1 MTPRSFGRRRLGRWL
16 VVFTAIAALFIVA
29 CGGAESPTTAP
40 PTSATEP
47 AAPAAAEPV
56 APAAST
62 DSGTTTDTGSQ
73 TAPTSSSQPATGAGS
88 GGGSSAP
95 AMQPTNTPV
104 PTVQPTPRPVEAVV
118 ESARD
123 DVVIVIN
130 EEPSI
135 PDPWISTTLYPNQ
148 IIHNI
153 AQPISFF
160 GPDFTDTATAGFTGF
175 EQVEPNK
182 WRLNLREGVTFH
194 NGEPWNAEAAAY
206 TINQLGGNVEY
217 QPYSQVREAHAE
229 IIDDMTVDFNCTSAA
244 GCPVLPRFGQ
254 FHIFIAPGYH
264 QNVSQEDRDASG
276 QVIGWGPYV
285 WEEYV
290 RGESISLTAYEDY
303 VEPQPVD
310 FITQAPSIKDAQYI
324 WRSEETVRS
333 AMIQTGE
340 ADLSWAVSIDQA
352 EPINNSEHGKTVK
365 VVSGEVYT
373 INVDT
378 IWHPELRKLEVR
390 QALTHA
396 INCEELALA
405 FFGPESR
412 CSSGPNGIP
421 GTLGVNEDNWQP
433 IYQYDPEKA
442 KELMAQAD
450 YNPDNKIEFW
460 TRAGRYAKDVEIT
473 ESLITFWKD
482 VGLNVEAQV
491 VEGSVWRDRH
501 LTGPAVTYD
510 AQIEA
515 GASSEAAAA
524 AVPENDPPR
533 TGASPGLVF
542 FAPGGE
548 YFDFGRQI
556 NFYMSC
562 ASNRSKN
569 CNAEWHALGQQALAA
584 TGEERRELMT
594 EAYGLFSENLLQLP
608 MMEIVSVWGVN
619 KDLEFVNMP
628 GGRRI
633 LINTMTWAQ

>member
-1 MTPRSFGRRRLGRWL
+1 MIGRICGQWRPGRWSL
-16 VVFTAIAALFIVA
+16 AFIALTTVLIVA
-29 CGGAESPTTAP
+29 CGGSSEPVAAPT
-40 PTSATEP
+40 
-47 AAPAAAEPV
+47 AAPAAAPTE
-56 APAAST
+56 AAAMAEPAAPSESMDSGSMTDSSSST
-62 DSGTTTDTGSQ
+62 GSGMDSGT
-73 TAPTSSSQPATGAGS
+73 PTESMEPAAV
-88 GGGSSAP
+88 
-95 AMQPTNTPV
+95 PTNTPV
-104 PTVQPTPRPVEAVV
+104 PTVQPTPRPTEAMVV
-118 ESARD
+118 AARD

-175 EQVEPNK
+175 EQTEPNR
-182 WRLNLREGVTFH
+182 WRLSLREGVTFH
-194 NGEPWNAEAAAY
+194 NGEAWNAEAAAY

-229 IIDDMTVDFNCTSAA
+229 IIDDMTVDFVCTSAA

-254 FHIFIAPGYH
+254 FHIFVAPGYH

-303 VEPQPVD
+303 VEPQPID
-310 FITQAPSIKDAQYI
+310 FITQAPSINDAEYI

-396 INCEELALA
+396 IDCEELALA

-433 IYQYDPEKA
+433 IYEYDPDKA
-442 KELMAQAD
+442 QELLAQAD
-450 YNPDNKIEFW
+450 YNPDNVIQFW

-482 VGLNVEAQV
+482 AGLNVEAQV

-515 GASSEAAAA
+515 GATSEAAAA

-569 CNAEWHALGQQALAA
+569 CNAEWHALGQRALAS
-584 TGEERRELMT
+584 TGDDRRELMT
-594 EAYGLFSENLLQLP
+594 EAYDLFSSNLLQLP

-633 LINTMTWAQ
+633 LINTMTWTQ

>member
-1 MTPRSFGRRRLGRWL
+1 MNPRIYGRRRLGRWL
-16 VVFTAIAALFIVA
+16 VVVTAIASLLIVA

-40 PTSATEP
+40 AASSTDT
-47 AAPAAAEPV
+47 AAPAAAEPA

-62 DSGTTTDTGSQ
+62 DSGSMTDSGSESM
-73 TAPTSSSQPATGAGS
+73 ADSSSQTMTDSGSAAGS
-88 GGGSSAP
+88 SEP
-95 AMQPTNTPV
+95 AMSPTNTPV
-104 PTVQPTPRPVEAVV
+104 PTVQPTPRPVEAMV

-135 PDPWISTTLYPNQ
+135 PDPWLSTTLYPNQ

-175 EQVEPNK
+175 EQIEPNK
-182 WRLNLREGVTFH
+182 WRLSLREGVQFH
-194 NGEPWNAEAAAY
+194 NGEAWNAEAAAY

-229 IIDDMTVDFNCTSAA
+229 VIDDMTVDFVCTSAA

-264 QNVSQEDRDASG
+264 QNVSQEERDASG

-285 WEEYV
+285 WDEYV
-290 RGESISLTAYEDY
+290 RGESITLTANEDY
-303 VEPQPVD
+303 VEPQPID

-412 CSSGPNGIP
+412 CSSSPNGIP

-433 IYQYDPEKA
+433 IYSYDPERA
-442 KELMAQAD
+442 MELLAQAD
-450 YNPDNKIEFW
+450 YNPENTIQFW

-473 ESLITFWKD
+473 ESLITFWND

-510 AQIEA
+510 AEIEA
-515 GASSEAAAA
+515 GASSEEAAA
-524 AVPENDPPR
+524 AVPQNDPPR

-556 NFYMSC
+556 NFYMNC
-562 ASNRSKN
+562 AANRSKN

-584 TGEERRELMT
+584 TGEERRALMT
-594 EAYGLFSENLLQLP
+594 EAYELFSENLLQLP

-633 LINTMTWAQ
+633 LINTMTWTQ

>member
-1 MTPRSFGRRRLGRWL
+1 MEPKHCIRRRLGRWAL
-16 VVFTAIAALFIVA
+16 GVVGLASLFIVA
-29 CGGAESPTTAP
+29 CGGAAP
-40 PTSATEP
+40 PT
-47 AAPAAAEPV
+47 AAPTATAVPV
-56 APAAST
+56 VE
-62 DSGTTTDTGSQ
+62 TTDVE
-73 TAPTSSSQPATGAGS
+73 PTH
-88 GGGSSAP
+88 
-95 AMQPTNTPV
+95 TPV
-104 PTVQPTPRPVEAVV
+104 PTVQPTPRPTAAAVV
-118 ESARD
+118 ASRD

-130 EEPSI
+130 EEPSL
-135 PDPWISTTLYPNQ
+135 PDPWLSTTLYPNQ
-148 IIHNI
+148 IVHNV

-160 GPDFTDTATAGFTGF
+160 GPDFTDVTTAGFTGF
-175 EQVEPNK
+175 EQVEPNT
-182 WRLNLREGVTFH
+182 WRLSLREGVKFH
-194 NGEPWNAEAAAY
+194 NGEDWNAEAAAY
-206 TINQLGGNVEY
+206 TINQLGSNVEY
-217 QPYSQVREAHAE
+217 QPYSQVREARAE
-229 IIDDMTVDFNCTSAA
+229 IIDDMTVDFVCESA
-244 GCPVLPRFGQ
+244 CPVLPRFGQ
-254 FHIFIAPGYH
+254 FHIFVAPGYH
-264 QNVSQEDRDASG
+264 QSVSQEDRDASG
-276 QVIGWGPYV
+276 QVIGWGPYM
-285 WEEYV
+285 WDEWV
-290 RGESISLTAYEDY
+290 RGEYITLTAYDGY

-310 FITQAPSIKDAQYI
+310 FITQAPTITDARYI
-324 WRSEETVRS
+324 WREEETVRS

-340 ADLSWAVSIDQA
+340 ADVSWAVSIDQA
-352 EPINNSEHGKTVK
+352 EPINNSANGKTVK

-396 INCEELALA
+396 IDCEELELALA

-421 GTLGVNEDNWQP
+421 GTLGVNEENAAP
-433 IYQYDPEKA
+433 IYPYNPERARELLASVNYDPEN
-442 KELMAQAD
+442 EIQ
-450 YNPDNKIEFW
+450 FW

-473 ESLITFWKD
+473 ESLITFWND
-482 VGLNVEAQV
+482 VGLNVTPQV

-510 AQIEA
+510 AELEG
-515 GASSEAAAA
+515 GASPEDAAA
-524 AVPENDPPR
+524 AVPLADPPR

-569 CNAEWHALGQQALAA
+569 CNAEWHELGQRALAA
-584 TGEERRELMT
+584 SGEERRQLMT
-594 EAYGLFSENLLQLP
+594 EAYDLFTQNLLQLP

-633 LINTMTWAQ
+633 LINTMTWTK

>member
-1 MTPRSFGRRRLGRWL
+1 MEPNHYIGRRFGRWAVG
-16 VVFTAIAALFIVA
+16 VVALASLLIVA
-29 CGGAESPTTAP
+29 CGGAAAPT
-40 PTSATEP
+40 
-47 AAPAAAEPV
+47 AAPAA
-56 APAAST
+56 
-62 DSGTTTDTGSQ
+62 TT
-73 TAPTSSSQPATGAGS
+73 
-88 GGGSSAP
+88 AP
-95 AMQPTNTPV
+95 AMETTGAMPEPAATAEPMAATAAPAPDTAPPPSTDGGSAAPTVAPTHTPV
-104 PTVQPTPRPVEAVV
+104 PTVQPTPRPTAAAVV
-118 ESARD
+118 ASRD

-148 IIHNI
+148 IVHNV

-160 GPDFTDTATAGFTGF
+160 GPDFTDTATGGFTGF
-175 EQVEPNK
+175 EQAEPNT
-182 WRLNLREGVTFH
+182 WRLSLREGVKFH
-194 NGEPWNAEAAAY
+194 NGEDWNAEAAAY
-206 TINQLGGNVEY
+206 TINQLGSNVEY
-217 QPYSQVREAHAE
+217 QPYSQVREARAE
-229 IIDDMTVDFNCTSAA
+229 IIDDMTVDFVCESA
-244 GCPVLPRFGQ
+244 CPVLPRFGQ
-254 FHIFIAPGYH
+254 FHIFVAPNYH
-264 QNVSQEDRDASG
+264 QTVSQEDRDASG
-276 QVIGWGPYV
+276 QVIGWGPYM
-285 WEEYV
+285 WDEWV
-290 RGESISLTAYEDY
+290 RGEYITLTAYDGY

-310 FITQAPSIKDAQYI
+310 FITQAPTITDAQYI
-324 WRSEETVRS
+324 WREEETVRS

-352 EPINNSEHGKTVK
+352 EPINNSENGKTVK

-396 INCEELALA
+396 IDCEELALA

-421 GTLGVNEDNWQP
+421 GTLGVNEGNAAP
-433 IYQYDPEKA
+433 IYPYDPERA
-442 KELMAQAD
+442 RELLAQAD
-450 YNPDNKIEFW
+450 YNPENEIQFW

-473 ESLITFWKD
+473 ESLITFWQD
-482 VGLNVEAQV
+482 AGLNVSAQI

-510 AQIEA
+510 AELEG
-515 GASSEAAAA
+515 GATSEAAAA
-524 AVPENDPPR
+524 AVPLADPPR

-569 CNAEWHALGQQALAA
+569 CNAEWHELGQRALAA
-584 TGEERRELMT
+584 SGEERRQLMT
-594 EAYGLFSENLLQLP
+594 EAYELFTQNLLQLP

-633 LINTMTWAQ
+633 LINTMTWTK

>member
-1 MTPRSFGRRRLGRWL
+1 M
-16 VVFTAIAALFIVA
+16 
-29 CGGAESPTTAP
+29 
-40 PTSATEP
+40 
-47 AAPAAAEPV
+47 
-56 APAAST
+56 
-62 DSGTTTDTGSQ
+62 
-73 TAPTSSSQPATGAGS
+73 
-88 GGGSSAP
+88 
-95 AMQPTNTPV
+95 
-104 PTVQPTPRPVEAVV
+104 
-118 ESARD
+118 
-123 DVVIVIN
+123 
-130 EEPSI
+130 
-135 PDPWISTTLYPNQ
+135 
-148 IIHNI
+148 
-153 AQPISFF
+153 
-160 GPDFTDTATAGFTGF
+160 
-175 EQVEPNK
+175 
-182 WRLNLREGVTFH
+182 
-194 NGEPWNAEAAAY
+194 
-206 TINQLGGNVEY
+206 
-217 QPYSQVREAHAE
+217 
-229 IIDDMTVDFNCTSAA
+229 
-244 GCPVLPRFGQ
+244 
-254 FHIFIAPGYH
+254 
-264 QNVSQEDRDASG
+264 
-276 QVIGWGPYV
+276 
-285 WEEYV
+285 
-290 RGESISLTAYEDY
+290 
-303 VEPQPVD
+303 
-310 FITQAPSIKDAQYI
+310 
-324 WRSEETVRS
+324 
-333 AMIQTGE
+333 
-340 ADLSWAVSIDQA
+340 
-352 EPINNSEHGKTVK
+352 
-365 VVSGEVYT
+365 
-373 INVDT
+373 
-378 IWHPELRKLEVR
+378 
-390 QALTHA
+390 
-396 INCEELALA
+396 
-405 FFGPESR
+405 
-412 CSSGPNGIP
+412 
-421 GTLGVNEDNWQP
+421 NEDNWQP

-562 ASNRSKN
+562 AANRSKN

-633 LINTMTWAQ
+633 LINTMTWTQ

>member
-1 MTPRSFGRRRLGRWL
+1 MTPRTIGRRRVGRWL
-16 VVFTAIAALFIVA
+16 VTLTAITSIFIIA
-29 CGGAESPTTAP
+29 CGGAESPTSAP
-40 PTSATEP
+40 AAAPAEAP
-47 AAPAAAEPV
+47 AAPAAAAELATPTGSMDSGSMTDSS
-56 APAAST
+56 AMKDSGSMT
-62 DSGTTTDTGSQ
+62 DSGTKSGTMEA
-73 TAPTSSSQPATGAGS
+73 APV
-88 GGGSSAP
+88 
-95 AMQPTNTPV
+95 PTNTPV
-104 PTVQPTPRPVEAVV
+104 PTVQPTPRPVEVMV
-118 ESARD
+118 EAARD

-175 EQVEPNK
+175 EQIVPNT
-182 WRLNLREGVTFH
+182 WRLSLREGVTFH
-194 NGEPWNAEAAAY
+194 NGEAWKAEAAAY

-229 IIDDMTVDFNCTSAA
+229 IVDDYTVDFVCDSAA

-285 WEEYV
+285 WGEYV
-290 RGESISLTAYEDY
+290 RGESISLTAYDGY
-303 VEPQPVD
+303 VEPQPVN
-310 FITQAPSIKDAQYI
+310 FITQAPSITDAQYL

-333 AMIQTGE
+333 AMIQAGE

-352 EPINNSEHGKTVK
+352 EPINNSENGKTVK

-421 GTLGVNEDNWQP
+421 GTLGVNEENWQP
-433 IYQYDPEKA
+433 IYGYDPEKA
-442 KELMAQAD
+442 KELLAHAD
-450 YNPDNKIEFW
+450 YNPENTIQFW

-473 ESLITFWKD
+473 ESLITFWQD
-482 VGLNVEAQV
+482 VGLNVEPQIA
-491 VEGSVWRDRH
+491 EGSVWRDRH

-510 AQIEA
+510 EQIEA
-515 GASSEAAAA
+515 GASIPDAAA
-524 AVPENDPPR
+524 AVPANDPPR

-569 CNAEWHALGQQALAA
+569 CNSEWHQLGQRALAS

-594 EAYGLFSENLLQLP
+594 DAYELFAENLLQLP
-608 MMEIVSVWGVN
+608 MMEIVSVSGVN

-633 LINTMTWAQ
+633 LINTMTWSK

>member
-1 MTPRSFGRRRLGRWL
+1 MSSFFRGRRSVGRWL
-16 VVFTAIAALFIVA
+16 IGLTSLALLFVIA
-29 CGGAESPTTAP
+29 CGGAEQPTAAPATATPVAEPMPEATATMPPEPEMMAETTDMPAEPEAMAEATDMPQEPEPTAP
-40 PTSATEP
+40 PA
-47 AAPAAAEPV
+47 V
-56 APAAST
+56 H
-62 DSGTTTDTGSQ
+62 
-73 TAPTSSSQPATGAGS
+73 
-88 GGGSSAP
+88 
-95 AMQPTNTPV
+95 TPV
-104 PTVQPTPRPVEAVV
+104 PTVQPTARPADMMVEA
-118 ESARD
+118 ARD
-123 DVVIVIN
+123 DIVIVIN

-135 PDPWISTTLYPNQ
+135 PDPWLSTTLYPNQ
-148 IIHNI
+148 VVHNV

-175 EQVEPNK
+175 EQYEPNK
-182 WRLNLREGVTFH
+182 WRLTLQEGITFH

-206 TINQLGGNVEY
+206 TINQLGSNVEY

-229 IIDDMTVDFNCTSAA
+229 IIDDYTVDFICDSPA

-254 FHIFIAPGYH
+254 FHVFVAPGYH
-264 QNVSQEDRDASG
+264 QNVSQEERDADG
-276 QVIGWGPYV
+276 QVIGWGPYK
-285 WEEYV
+285 WGEWV
-290 RGESISLTAYEDY
+290 RGEYITLTVNEDY
-303 VEPQPVD
+303 LEPQPVN
-310 FITQAPSIKDAQYI
+310 FMTQAPTINEATYV
-324 WRSEETVRS
+324 WREEETVRS

-373 INVDT
+373 INTDT
-378 IWHPELRKLEVR
+378 IWHPELSKLEVR

-421 GTLGVNEDNWQP
+421 GTLGVNEDNWKP
-433 IYQYDPEKA
+433 IYTYDPERA
-442 KELMAQAD
+442 RELLAQAD
-450 YNPDNKIEFW
+450 YNPENKIEFW

-473 ESLITFWKD
+473 ESLITFWQE
-482 VGLNVEAQV
+482 VGLNVDAQV

-501 LTGPAVTYD
+501 LTGPAETY
-510 AQIEA
+510 AEELEA
-515 GASSEAAAA
+515 GATSEEAAA
-524 AVPENDPPR
+524 AVPQNDPPR

-562 ASNRSKN
+562 EANRSKN
-569 CNAEWHALGQQALAA
+569 CNAEWHALGQRALSAS
-584 TGEERRELMT
+584 GEERQELMT
-594 EAYGLFSENLLQLP
+594 EAYGVFTTNLLQLP

-633 LINTMTWAQ
+633 LINTMTWSQ